1 MEFGIFDLLKLIG
14 ALCFFIY
21 GMKVMSEG
29 IQKLAGNSMRKIL
42 STLTTNRFAG
52 VFTGFSTTALI
63 QSSSATTVMLVSF
76 VNAGLLSLTQSI
88 GVVMGANIGTTITAW
103 LITLLGFK
111 VKMGVIALPLI
122 GVGFPMM
129 FSSKGKLKALA
140 EFIVGFAL
148 LFLGLDELKHAVP
161 DIKGNPEVLDFL
173 AQWTSMGFLSTIL
186 FVAIGTILTVV
197 VQSSSAA
204 MALTLVLCANGTIPF
219 EAAAAMVLGENI
231 GTTITAN
238 LAAMVGNVHA
248 KRTARAHFI
257 FNIFGVIWMLIAFQG
272 FMYGI
277 DMYMT
282 NSGQGSPLTE
292 PGSVPTALSIF
303 HTTFNIMNVVLLIW
317 FVNFIARVV
326 TRMVPS
332 KGDADEEFRLEYISS
347 GMMSTT
353 EMSILESKKEV
364 TKFGRITTKMS
375 GKVRDLLVE
384 TDRKKRIKLH
394 ASIKKYE
401 EITDRIEIEITNYLG
416 KVSQSELTS
425 EASIK
430 VHGMLSIANDLER
443 IGDIYYQMSKGIE
456 RKNDDKIWFSPEQRE
471 RLEKLMNRLDDSFEI
486 MIDNLNGEYGTI
498 SLDPAIA
505 KEREINRY
513 RNEIRKEHLES
524 MQKEDYNMKSG
535 MIYSDLFS
543 SLEKVGDHVINVS
556 EAVAGEI

>member
-88 GVVMGANIGTTITAW
+88 GVIMGANIGTTITAW

-111 VKMGVIALPLI
+111 VKMGAIALPLI
-122 GVGFPMM
+122 GIGFPMM

-161 DIKGNPEVLDFL
+161 DIKNNPEVLDFL
-173 AQWTSMGFLSTIL
+173 AHWTSMGFLSTIL

-277 DMYMT
+277 DVYMT
-282 NSGQGSPLTE
+282 DSGQGSPLAE

-303 HTTFNIMNVVLLIW
+303 HTIFNIMNVVLLIW

-347 GMMSTT
+347 GMMSTP
-353 EMSILESKKEV
+353 EMSILEAKKEV

-394 ASIKKYE
+394 ASIKRYE

-456 RKNDDKIWFSPEQRE
+456 RKNDEKIWFSPEQRE

-486 MIDNLNGEYGTI
+486 MINNLNGEYGSI
-498 SLDPAIA
+498 SLDPAVA

-524 MQKEDYNMKSG
+524 MQKEDYNMESG